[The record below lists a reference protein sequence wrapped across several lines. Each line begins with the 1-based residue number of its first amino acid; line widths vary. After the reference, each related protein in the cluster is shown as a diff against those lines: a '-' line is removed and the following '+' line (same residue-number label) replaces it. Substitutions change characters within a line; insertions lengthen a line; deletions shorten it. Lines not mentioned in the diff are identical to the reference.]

1 MPTKICERQLSF
13 VGYAGWRIRI
23 WVAGRRFGA
32 RRTCRLGYPVVIVS
46 HSNRVQLSHYR
57 KPSETCRFFQMLLL
71 VSGRPDYGMI

>member
-13 VGYAGWRIRI
+13 VGYAGWRIYGLPDAASAR
-23 WVAGRRFGA
+23 AGP
-32 RRTCRLGYPVVIVS
+32 CRLGCPVVIVS

-57 KPSETCRFFQMLLL
+57 KTSETCRFFQMLLL

>member
-13 VGYAGWRIRI
+13 VGYAGWRIGLPDAASAH
-23 WVAGRRFGA
+23 AGP
-32 RRTCRLGYPVVIVS
+32 CRLGYPVVIVS
-46 HSNRVQLSHYR
+46 HSMVQLSHYR